1 MRSKSVVPNL
11 IDNISNEH
19 HIKVEEQEESA
30 AGPMTDRKC
39 PGCGNEGMSYTT
51 RQLRGADEGQTVFYL
66 CPKCKF
72 QDNEN
77 S

>member
-1 MRSKSVVPNL
+1 
-11 IDNISNEH
+11 
-19 HIKVEEQEESA
+19 
-30 AGPMTDRKC
+30 MTDRKC

-66 CPKCKF
+66 CPKCKY
-72 QDNEN
+72 QVYEN

>member
-1 MRSKSVVPNL
+1 M
-11 IDNISNEH
+11 
-19 HIKVEEQEESA
+19 EEEAEA
-30 AGPMTDRKC
+30 NTGPMTDRKC

-66 CPKCKF
+66 CPKCKY